1 MTAIRL
7 GLSELRR
14 LTAGTL
20 PRLAILALALIPTL
34 YAGLYLFAN
43 HDPYDRLERV
53 PAALVVQDE
62 GADVTDPT
70 TGRTEHRSY
79 GDDVADELTGG
90 DGGFGWVRTTQTD
103 AANGVRSGRYDAELL
118 IGPTFS
124 ADLASSGEFEPTQ
137 ASLVLVTNDANN
149 YLARTIATTIVDKVR
164 DSIAEQVGTQAAETF
179 LAGFAEIRGSLTD
192 AVDGATQLADGA
204 GELRDGAGRL
214 HDGASTLADGAGT
227 LADGASSLSSGAGT
241 LHEGLSTADDGAQQL
256 ASGLGRLQRGAAAL
270 PGSTDRLATGAEQV
284 ADGADRLVDGAR
296 QVAAGNAT
304 VAGYGDQAAAAA
316 DDVVAAVSGARGQ
329 ATARL
334 DALVADGTLTREQ
347 ADEVEQVLDTAQGR
361 VGEAAGQVKEVAG
374 RLDQLRDG
382 SQQVADGAARLAA
395 GSAQVA
401 DGARSLADAA
411 PALVDGVDQAS
422 SGAQRLADG
431 TGRLV
436 TGSARLADGAAQ
448 LDDGASR
455 LATGAGRL
463 ADGTADLV
471 DGAGR
476 LEDGAGQL
484 RDGLADGVQRVPDVD
499 ERTREAT
506 ATTIANPVDV
516 EADSLSSA
524 GTYGGGLAPFFLS
537 LATWIGAYVLFLLV
551 KPLSTRALAAGRSAL
566 WTVLGAWVVPFGI
579 GVVQVAAMFS
589 VTKFA
594 LDIDPAYG
602 FGTAA
607 FLVLMTATFVAVL
620 QLLNVW
626 LGAAGQ
632 FLGLV
637 LMLVQLVT
645 AGGTFPWQTLPE
657 PLSSLH
663 RMLPMSYTVE
673 GLRQLL
679 YGGNLA
685 TVSRDVGVLV
695 VVLGLTLAATT
706 LVARRQRV
714 WTPNRLQPELVL

>member
-20 PRLAILALALIPTL
+20 PRLAILAMALIPTL

-43 HDPYDRLERV
+43 HDPYDRLEGV

-62 GADVTDPT
+62 GADVTDAT
-70 TGRTEHRSY
+70 TGETEHRSY
-79 GDDVADELTGG
+79 GRDVAEELTS
-90 DGGFGWVRTTQTD
+90 DGGFGWVVTSEQD
-103 AANGVRSGRYDAELL
+103 AADGVRSGRYDAELL

-124 ADLASSGEFEPTQ
+124 ADLTSSGDFEPTQ

-164 DSIAEQVGTQAAETF
+164 DSIAEQVGTQATETF
-179 LAGFAEIRGSLTD
+179 LAGFAEIRGNL
-192 AVDGATQLADGA
+192 AQAADGAAQLADGA
-204 GELRDGAGRL
+204 GRLEDGSTRL
-214 HDGASTLADGAGT
+214 HDGAAELTSGAARVHDGAATLA
-227 LADGASSLSSGAGT
+227 SGADD
-241 LHEGLSTADDGAQQL
+241 LHDGLAGADEGAEQL
-256 ASGLGRLQRGAAAL
+256 ASGLDRLQRGAATL
-270 PGSTDRLATGAEQV
+270 PRSTDALATGAESAAAGARDV
-284 ADGADRLVDGAR
+284 ADGAR
-296 QVAAGNAT
+296 QVAAGNA
-304 VAGYGDQAAAAA
+304 AAAAYGEQAASAA
-316 DDVVAAVSGARGQ
+316 DDVVAEVAGARSAAGAQ
-329 ATARL
+329 LAQ
-334 DALVADGTLTREQ
+334 LVAGGALTQEQ
-347 ADEVEQVLDTAQGR
+347 ADELTQVLDTAQGR
-361 VGEAAGQVKEVAG
+361 VDAAAGRVKEASG
-374 RLDQLRDG
+374 RLDALRDG
-382 SQQVADGAARLAA
+382 SQRVADGADRLAD
-395 GSAQVA
+395 GTAQVA
-401 DGARSLADAA
+401 DGARALADAA
-411 PALVDGVDQAS
+411 PTLTDGIDQAS
-422 SGAQRLADG
+422 SGAGRLADG
-431 TGRLV
+431 TGRLL
-436 TGSARLADGAAQ
+436 TGSSSLADGAHR
-448 LDDGASR
+448 LEDGTAD
-455 LATGAGRL
+455 LADGAGRL
-463 ADGTADLV
+463 AAGSSDLVDGTGTLV
-471 DGAGR
+471 DGAG
-476 LEDGAGQL
+476 EL
-484 RDGLADGVQRVPDVD
+484 RDGLDDGVDAVPDVD

-506 ATTIANPVDV
+506 AATIASPVHV

-579 GVVQVAAMFS
+579 GVLQVAAMFS

-632 FLGLV
+632 FIGLV

-657 PLSSLH
+657 PLHSLH
-663 RMLPMSYTVE
+663 RVLPMSYSVE

-685 TVSRDVGVLV
+685 TVSRDAAVLV
-695 VVLGLTLAATT
+695 VVLAVTVAATT

-714 WTPNRLQPELVL
+714 WTPTRLQPELVL